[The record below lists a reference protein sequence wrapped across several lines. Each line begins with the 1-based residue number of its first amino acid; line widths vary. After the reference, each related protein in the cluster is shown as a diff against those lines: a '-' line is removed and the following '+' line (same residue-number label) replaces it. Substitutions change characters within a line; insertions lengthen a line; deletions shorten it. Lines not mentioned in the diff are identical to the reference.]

1 MADLPLYDVERLKKR
16 TETVKINGQIEKG
29 LLVSPRTGKRLELS
43 REGISLRTADGA
55 ETYPVLGAGE
65 HIVPILLVDTRWAEE
80 YAKSSSQMTREYAQ
94 KDRRGSLVNKLKEY
108 LSRDFRS
115 KTAMSMLTDIFDP
128 LNNEESLALSV
139 GGGPK
144 REHSSF
150 TNLNIG
156 PFPNVDIV
164 ADAHLLPYRDACVDA
179 IFCEAV
185 IEHLSE
191 PQQAVQ
197 EFYRVLKEGGK
208 VLSVVPFMQAYHGY
222 PNHYQNFT
230 LTGHRLL
237 YEKNRLRVIGSGTC
251 VGPIYTAIH
260 LAAQFAQEY
269 LPGFVSIP
277 LRMLIHAAGV
287 LLKPLDYR
295 LHDKPNSYIF
305 ASTTYV
311 IAQK

>member
-1 MADLPLYDVERLKKR
+1 
-16 TETVKINGQIEKG
+16 VKIIAQIEKG
-29 LLVSPRTGKRLELS
+29 LLVSPRTGKKLALN
-43 REGISLRTADGA
+43 REGTSLCTADGT
-55 ETYPVLGAGE
+55 ETYPMIGE
-65 HIVPILLVDTRWAEE
+65 GEQVVPILLFDARWAEE
-80 YAKSSSQMTREYAQ
+80 YSKSSRQMTKEYAPEN
-94 KDRRGSLVNKLKEY
+94 RRDSVVMRLKEHV
-108 LSRDFRS
+108 SKDFRS
-115 KTAMSMLTDIFDP
+115 RVVIASFSETFDP
-128 LNNEESLALSV
+128 LSIDEALVLSV

-144 REHSSF
+144 RVHPAF

-164 ADAHLLPYRDACVDA
+164 ADAHVLPYRDACVDA

-185 IEHLSE
+185 IEHLSQPE
-191 PQQAVQ
+191 QAVG
-197 EFYRVLKEGGK
+197 EFYRVLRKGGK
-208 VLSVVPFMQAYHGY
+208 VFSIVPFMQAYHGY

-237 YEKNRLRVIGSGTC
+237 YEKKGFRVIDSGTC

-260 LAAQFAQEY
+260 LSSQFAQEY
-269 LPGFVSIP
+269 LPQIVSIP
-277 LRMLIHAAGV
+277 LRIVIHAAGM

-311 IAQK
+311 IAQT